1 LIYAVAEPPPSQN
14 TSNFRTVSID
24 SSTGRSTGVPS
35 KITSG
40 DDYVNQPS
48 VTADGKKLLFSRF
61 KPQLDVYLAEFNARS
76 LHFGTPRR
84 LTLDDTDDLP
94 LDWMVDDSAIL
105 FISNRTGGSNIFNIF
120 RQRIDENSAEM
131 LVSGPEQK
139 SVARLNADGSQ
150 ILYLTPPNTR
160 DIGGERRSELQKGSG
175 NVRLMRAP
183 SQGGPPQM
191 VLEGPNIINFQCSR
205 PPTDVCV
212 LSQAKPKEYV
222 FSAFD
227 PVKGR
232 LRDVLKLAET
242 PSGWNWSLSPDGTV
256 IAAAEVNAV
265 KHQIRLESLTGR
277 PPREI
282 TVKDWNNFMSIDW
295 AADGKGFFVSSNP
308 TGRLSTLLY
317 VDLAGNGTPLW
328 QVKNFQATWAIPS
341 HNGKYVAI
349 PAPTTECNV
358 WMVENL

>member
-1 LIYAVAEPPPSQN
+1 
-14 TSNFRTVSID
+14 VSID

-84 LTLDDTDDLP
+84 LTLDDADDLP
-94 LDWMVDDSAIL
+94 FDWMVDDSAIL

-265 KHQIRLESLTGR
+265 KHQVRLESLTGQ

-282 TVKDWNNFMSIDW
+282 TVKDWNNFMSIEW

>member
-1 LIYAVAEPPPSQN
+1 
-14 TSNFRTVSID
+14 
-24 SSTGRSTGVPS
+24 
-35 KITSG
+35 
-40 DDYVNQPS
+40 
-48 VTADGKKLLFSRF
+48 
-61 KPQLDVYLAEFNARS
+61 
-76 LHFGTPRR
+76 
-84 LTLDDTDDLP
+84 
-94 LDWMVDDSAIL
+94 
-105 FISNRTGGSNIFNIF
+105 
-120 RQRIDENSAEM
+120 
-131 LVSGPEQK
+131 
-139 SVARLNADGSQ
+139 
-150 ILYLTPPNTR
+150 
-160 DIGGERRSELQKGSG
+160 
-175 NVRLMRAP
+175 
-183 SQGGPPQM
+183 M

-265 KHQIRLESLTGR
+265 KHQVRLESLTGQ

-282 TVKDWNNFMSIDW
+282 TVKDWNNFMSIEW

-317 VDLAGNGTPLW
+317 VDLAGNGTPTLASEELPGDLGDSVA
-328 QVKNFQATWAIPS
+328 QREVRGYSGAY
-341 HNGKYVAI
+341 NGVQCLDGGKFVSL
-349 PAPTTECNV
+349 APP
-358 WMVENL
+358 LQ